1 MIMNGKKLYRIRNG
15 AMIQGVCN
23 GVAAYFDVDVSLVRL
38 AAVILVCFSGVGL
51 VAYIAA
57 MLILPEVND
66 SPYRNSG
73 NANNA
78 GNFDYNRYNAN
89 DNYGRY
95 DNQNYD
101 NNDNDHNGK
110 DML

>member
-1 MIMNGKKLYRIRNG
+1 MNGKKLYRIKNG

-23 GVAAYFDVDVSLVRL
+23 GIAAYFDVDVSLVRL
-38 AAVILVCFSGVGL
+38 AAVIMACFSGIGI

-66 SPYRNSG
+66 APYRNSG

-78 GNFDYNRYNAN
+78 GSFDNNRYNAN
-89 DNYGRY
+89 DNYGGY
-95 DNQNYD
+95 Q
-101 NNDNDHNGK
+101 NNDGGNTDHNGK
-110 DML
+110 DIL